1 MEGYGSMISEVAP
14 FRIAVSPIMPIR
26 PPTWTPAMYFP
37 TRKVS
42 CLVCAYAYRQT
53 AYPIMG
59 YIHSTSRSR
68 SPSRSPNRPSSTMT
82 DENIAIA
89 IAVPVP
95 QRLVN
100 YGSVVLVAAKAD
112 ISARRSDT
120 PDGANGKDELDSR
133 ELRKSARREYHK
145 CIERKRRSCGE
156 QGPDAGIIRGAAS
169 ADATCGANGQ
179 ECGPSRRNQA
189 DSIVVSALVS

>member
-1 MEGYGSMISEVAP
+1 
-14 FRIAVSPIMPIR
+14 
-26 PPTWTPAMYFP
+26 
-37 TRKVS
+37 
-42 CLVCAYAYRQT
+42 
-53 AYPIMG
+53 
-59 YIHSTSRSR
+59 
-68 SPSRSPNRPSSTMT
+68 MT

-145 CIERKRRSCGE
+145 CIERKRRCATFLLCSYCG
-156 QGPDAGIIRGAAS
+156 GHLLFLNLTS
-169 ADATCGANGQ
+169 
-179 ECGPSRRNQA
+179 
-189 DSIVVSALVS
+189 VW